1 MNFIFMKNNFRTF
14 FSKADIFPSSP
25 LGSSLDAF
33 KLSWKHWHQLERSKP
48 CDSSLIVHN
57 NRDHF

>member
-1 MNFIFMKNNFRTF
+1 MKNNFRTF